1 MSRSTTYLYTHKW
14 IMVAE
19 RSSDRSVIT
28 RTPLDAARLVLEH
41 ISQEPVEH
49 FHVYH
54 LDTRNRITSYHKV
67 SIGTLNGSL
76 VHPREVYRQAVI
88 EGAAGVIV
96 AHNHPSGDPSP
107 SREDVELT
115 KRLRDAG
122 KVLGIELMDHIIV
135 SPKGQWLSF
144 REKDLLP

>member
-19 RSSDRSVIT
+19 RSDDLSVT
-28 RTPLDAARLVLEH
+28 VHTPEHVARVILGH
-41 ISQEPVEH
+41 IAEEPVEH

-54 LDTRNRITSYHKV
+54 LNTRNRITSYQKV
-67 SIGTLNGSL
+67 SMGTLNGSL
-76 VHPREVYRQAVI
+76 VHPREVYRAAVI

-96 AHNHPSGDPSP
+96 AHNHPSGDPCP

-115 KRLRDAG
+115 RRLREAG

-135 SPKGQWLSF
+135 TPEGRWLSF
-144 REKDLLP
+144 KERELL